1 METSLP
7 EPGALYTSL
16 GDKQPIQRS
25 LRILASDLLDKGR
38 LGLFVIADVP
48 TCSCFDFCGV
58 AVVLSQLLGPDSG
71 CFLLVWGQGVAGGK
85 VIGRVVGVAL
95 RVDLILVRRL
105 LICERVGAPAAYFVM
120 LPLRMDVLK
129 ICHAR

>member
-1 METSLP
+1 ML

-16 GDKQPIQRS
+16 GDKQPIQRG
-25 LRILASDLLDKGR
+25 LRILARDLLDKGR
-38 LGLFVIADVP
+38 LGLFVITDVP
-48 TCSCFDFCGV
+48 ACSSFDFRGV
-58 AVVLSQLLGPDSG
+58 AVVFSQLLGPDSG
-71 CFLLVWGQGVAGGK
+71 CFLLVWGEVVARGK

-95 RVDLILVRRL
+95 RVALILVRRL
-105 LICERVGAPAAYFVM
+105 LVCEWVGAPTAYFVM

>member
-95 RVDLILVRRL
+95 RVDLILV
-105 LICERVGAPAAYFVM
+105 
-120 LPLRMDVLK
+120 
-129 ICHAR
+129 